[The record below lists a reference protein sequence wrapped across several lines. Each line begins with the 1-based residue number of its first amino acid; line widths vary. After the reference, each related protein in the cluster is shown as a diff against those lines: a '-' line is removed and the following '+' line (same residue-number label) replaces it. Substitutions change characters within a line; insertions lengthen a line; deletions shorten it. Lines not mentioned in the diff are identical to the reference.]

1 MTFGTREIELNSRMY
16 YLKLICNEAK
26 YNRFFV
32 NTMNY
37 QKELQYYFFEI
48 GVLKK

>member
-1 MTFGTREIELNSRMY
+1 MTFGTGKIELNSRKY
-16 YLKLICNEAK
+16 YLKLTCNEAK

-32 NTMNY
+32 YATNY

-48 GVLKK
+48 AVLKK